1 MHHGINYTT
10 RHRYLG
16 TSSHSPRPRSAVYLG
31 SRRITV
37 HYRGNPVPSRQNH
50 DRPQGQAHSTALRIP
65 LPDVLSH
72 RTTIPN
78 LRLGV
83 PGSNPRSKTL
93 GLPIEMCKT
102 PRLLHLWTASH
113 AYEGLIMILAEYEN
127 GPGLSQDNPSCLL
140 FILPCSSVHFS
151 EVLDSCTVQRHQVVN
166 GSASEAL

>member
-65 LPDVLSH
+65 LPDILSH
-72 RTTIPN
+72 GTTIPD

-83 PGSNPRSKTL
+83 PGSNLRSKAL
-93 GLPIEMCKT
+93 GLPLEMRKT
-102 PRLLHLWTASH
+102 LCSSYHRPCEPDILPTPTQNRTTHRQIYWQIQTIQHTASVP
-113 AYEGLIMILAEYEN
+113 ARGFES
-127 GPGLSQDNPSCLL
+127 SQCP
-140 FILPCSSVHFS
+140 I
-151 EVLDSCTVQRHQVVN
+151 
-166 GSASEAL
+166 